1 MPRYCA
7 ETLGK
12 IRKNSGPYE
21 NMPDGIQPGMLAL
34 IVIAIIILNVAIVY
48 CYRRYTKRE
57 MKKEMNC

>member
-7 ETLGK
+7 QTLNK

-21 NMPDGIQPGMLAL
+21 NMPDGIQPMTLVL
-34 IVIAIIILNVAIVY
+34 IVVGLVFLNCTLVY

-57 MKKEMNC
+57 MKKEMN